1 MRMRF
6 ADKSIRLKL
15 ICAMALVTVL
25 ALLFSAVALGAY
37 EVVTFRRAL
46 EQKLT
51 VIADI
56 VGRNCQAA
64 LAFGTPKDAGELLAA
79 LEAEPAVQVAAIYDR
94 KGQVFAS
101 YNAWDHAR
109 LTAPSA
115 AMAPGV
121 RFEDGALVVARPIVL
136 DRELLGTVY
145 IRSGLDELAARM
157 RLFGLIV
164 LAILTGCGLLA
175 FVVSARL
182 QHWITG
188 PILDLAH
195 TARLVT
201 SERNFALRATP
212 AGRDEVGAL
221 VEDFNRM
228 LVEIEQQDHR
238 LRANQE
244 DLEFQV
250 AHRTSELVASNERL
264 VASVGRAE
272 RHAGQIAQLTDLGQ
286 LLQSCHSAEEIF
298 GVVHCALHRLFPADS
313 GALAVLR
320 ASGNLLETMATW
332 GPAAPRQRV
341 FGPGEC
347 WAFRRGR
354 PHMVEERESPLRCAH
369 LAPED
374 GAISICVPMM
384 AQGDN
389 LGILQLNFSSIDDQE
404 PAEDNRLE
412 STRARLA
419 VALAEHI
426 GLALANLRLREA
438 LRNQSI
444 VDPLT
449 GLFNRR
455 YLEQTLERECRRA
468 VRADGPLSVIML
480 DVDHFKRFNDAWGH
494 EGGDAVLK
502 ELAGLLRRSFRGE
515 DVSCRYGGEE
525 FVIVLADASL
535 TVAQERAEELRRQV
549 GELSVRLRGETMAAI
564 TVSLGL
570 AALPDHGVTPDGLLA
585 AADTALY
592 DAKRA
597 GRDRVVCAPIDPEA
611 ALTALPTS

>member
-1 MRMRF
+1 MSKRF
-6 ADKSIRLKL
+6 ADASIRLKL
-15 ICAMALVTVL
+15 IFAMALVTAL
-25 ALLFSAVALGAY
+25 ALLLAAGALGAY

-51 VIADI
+51 AIADI
-56 VGRNCQAA
+56 VGRNCHVA
-64 LAFGTPKDAGELLAA
+64 LAFGNPKDAGELLAA
-79 LEAEPAVQVAAIYDR
+79 LEAEPGVESAAIYER
-94 KGQVFAS
+94 KGRLFAS
-101 YNAWDHAR
+101 YSAKGRAGA
-109 LTAPSA
+109 TVPPA
-115 AMAPGV
+115 AMPAGV
-121 RFEDGALVVARPIVL
+121 RFEAGALIVARRIVL
-136 DRELLGTVY
+136 DGDLLGTVY
-145 IRSGLDELAARM
+145 IRSGLDELAGRM
-157 RLFGLIV
+157 RLFGLVVLWIV
-164 LAILTGCGLLA
+164 TGCALLA
-175 FVVSARL
+175 LVVSARL
-182 QHWITG
+182 QRWIAE
-188 PILDLAH
+188 PILDLAY

-212 AGRDEVGAL
+212 AGGDEVGAL

-228 LVEIEQQDHR
+228 LIEIEQQDQR

-244 DLEFQV
+244 ELEFQV
-250 AHRTSELVASNERL
+250 ANRTSELVASNTQL
-264 VASVGRAE
+264 VASVRRAE

-286 LLQSCHSAEEIF
+286 FLQSCHSAEEIF
-298 GVVHCALHRLFPADS
+298 GVVQRGLHRLFPADS

-320 ASGNLLETMATW
+320 ASGNLLETMTTW

-341 FGPGEC
+341 FAPGDC
-347 WAFRRGR
+347 WAFRRSR
-354 PHMVEERESPLRCAH
+354 PHVVEERDSPLRCAH
-369 LAPED
+369 LVPED
-374 GAISICVPMM
+374 GSVSICVPMM

-389 LGILQLNFSSIDDQE
+389 LGILQLNFSSVEDQE
-404 PAEDNRLE
+404 PAGENPLQ

-468 VRADGPLSVIML
+468 VRADRPLSVVML

-502 ELAGLLRRSFRGE
+502 ELAALLRRTFRGE

-535 TVAQERAEELRRQV
+535 DAARERAEQLRRAV
-549 GELSVRLRGETMAAI
+549 GELSVRLRGEAMGGT

-570 AALPDHGVTPDGLLA
+570 AALPDHGATPDALLA
-585 AADTALY
+585 AADAALY

-597 GRDRVVCAPIDPEA
+597 GRDRVMCAAVDPEA
-611 ALTALPTS
+611 ALNALPIS